1 MATTV
6 EVHEG
11 LHEGLNK
18 GLHERVHEKTEII
31 LPSPNGNSNSVGA
44 VSWGAI
50 FAGAAGAAALSLIL
64 LILGT
69 GLGFSSI
76 SPWASEGVSAKTFG
90 ISGILWVTLTSLA
103 ASGMGGYLAGRLR
116 PRWTATT
123 YDEVYFRDTAHG
135 FLAWAVASLITAGLL
150 ASTIGVVVSGGIKAG
165 ASAVNGAVTSAAV
178 VGKNSDS
185 FGLDGDATGYFIDSL
200 FRKPA
205 STSTANLSSTSFPST
220 PATATSTDND
230 VTNGSETNS
239 VAADTGTSNSI
250 PSAEV
255 GRIFINAFRSESLS
269 ESDAKYLGQIVAIH
283 TELGEQEAEQRVKDI
298 YNQWQQNLQQLEA
311 SAKEAADDA
320 RKATAY
326 ISLWFFI
333 ALLIGAFTASWLAT
347 FGGRQRDL

>member
-1 MATTV
+1 MTTTV
-6 EVHEG
+6 EVHE
-11 LHEGLNK
+11 
-18 GLHERVHEKTEII
+18 KTEVI
-31 LPSPNGNSNSVGA
+31 LPARNGNSNSVGA

-76 SPWASEGVSAKTFG
+76 SPWANEGVSAKTFG
-90 ISGILWVTLTSLA
+90 LSGILWVTLTSLA

-116 PRWTATT
+116 PRWAATPQ
-123 YDEVYFRDTAHG
+123 DEVYFRDTAHG
-135 FLAWAVASLITAGLL
+135 FLAWAIATLITAGLL
-150 ASTIGVVVSGGIKAG
+150 ASTIGAVVSGGIKAG
-165 ASAVNGAVTSAAV
+165 AGAVNNVATTAAV
-178 VGKNSDS
+178 VGANSDS
-185 FGLDGDATGYFIDSL
+185 FGLDGESTGYFIDSL
-200 FRKPA
+200 FRKSPG
-205 STSTANLSSTSFPST
+205 TSTTNLSSTSFPST
-220 PATATSTDND
+220 PTTATSTATPMDSG
-230 VTNGSETNS
+230 VTNTPI
-239 VAADTGTSNSI
+239 DTDSSSSI

-255 GRIFINAFRSESLS
+255 ARIFINAFRTESLS
-269 ESDAKYLGQIVAIH
+269 DSDAKYLGQIVAAH
-283 TELGEQEAEQRVKDI
+283 TDLSEQEAEQRVKDT
-298 YNQWQQNLQQLEA
+298 YNQWQQNLQKVET

>member
-1 MATTV
+1 MTTTV
-6 EVHEG
+6 EVHE
-11 LHEGLNK
+11 
-18 GLHERVHEKTEII
+18 KTEVI
-31 LPSPNGNSNSVGA
+31 LPPRNGNSNSVGA

-76 SPWASEGVSAKTFG
+76 SPWANEGVSAKTFG
-90 ISGILWVTLTSLA
+90 LSGILWVTLTSLA

-116 PRWTATT
+116 PRWAATPQ
-123 YDEVYFRDTAHG
+123 DEVYFRDTAHG
-135 FLAWAVASLITAGLL
+135 FLAWAIATLITAGLL
-150 ASTIGVVVSGGIKAG
+150 ASTIGAVVGGGIKAG
-165 ASAVNGAVTSAAV
+165 AGAVNNVVQTAAV
-178 VGKNSDS
+178 AGANSDS
-185 FGLDGDATGYFIDSL
+185 FGLDGESTGYFIDSL
-200 FRKPA
+200 FRKSA
-205 STSTANLSSTSFPST
+205 STSTTNLSSTSFPST
-220 PATATSTDND
+220 PTTATATDSGI
-230 VTNGSETNS
+230 TNAPVE
-239 VAADTGTSNSI
+239 AEADSAV

-255 GRIFINAFRSESLS
+255 ARIFINAFRTESLS
-269 ESDAKYLGQIVAIH
+269 EGDAKYLGQIVAAH
-283 TELGEQEAEQRVKDI
+283 TDLSEQEAEQRVKDT
-298 YNQWQQNLQQLEA
+298 YTRWQQNLQEVET